1 MQPSIILKKR
11 VRGLTRTALEDFVAK
26 AGRVARLRGTVTLM
40 VTDDREIRALNLQF
54 KGSDR
59 ATDVL
64 SFPAPVF
71 VQGFAGDIAISGEYA
86 ARNAQR
92 LGHRVSDEVR
102 ILALHGILHLAG
114 YDHENDNGEMAR
126 RELLMRTRLKLP
138 TGLIERSGR
147 RRTATRS
154 SQLTK

>member
-1 MQPSIILKKR
+1 M
-11 VRGLTRTALEDFVAK
+11 EEFVAK
-26 AGRVARLRGTVTLM
+26 AGRVARLRGTVTLL
-40 VTDDREIRALNLQF
+40 VTDDSEIRDLNLQF

-59 ATDVL
+59 PTDVL

-86 ARNAQR
+86 ARNARR
-92 LGHRVSDEVR
+92 LGHSLSDEIR

-114 YDHENDNGEMAR
+114 YDHENDSGEMAR

-147 RRTATRS
+147 RRTATRRA
-154 SQLTK
+154 LATK